1 MRILILLTCLVCI
14 WKVNAQDS
22 TLTINNPSGDL
33 KVGLVLS
40 GGGAKGFAHIGVLKV
55 LEENNVRV
63 DYIAGTSMGA
73 IVGGLYA
80 SGYTANELDSIIT
93 KTNFTSLIQDL
104 IPRGAMTF
112 YEKKE
117 SERYVLTLPFDKFKL
132 GFPSGIS
139 RGQNVYSLLSRLTK
153 HVSHIDD
160 FSKLPIPFLCIATD
174 IETTEEVILDSG
186 SLAQAIS
193 ASGALPSLF
202 NPKYIDGKLLLDG
215 GIVNNFP
222 VNEIKSKVDIIIG
235 VDVQDGLRDKNELN
249 SIVDV
254 LMQLSTF
261 TTTRGMEHKKDEVD
275 VYMHPVIDEYTVMSF
290 DKTKEIIASGEKVA
304 EEQKMILQQISKMQK
319 PSNKIPEKIVVP
331 DSIMITDINIRG
343 NENYTRS
350 YVLGKLKLE
359 SDSKVSFNDFDLG
372 IYNLLATRNFSSI
385 DYDFKEQGDNKYIA
399 NFFLRESPNKQF
411 FRIAAHY
418 DDVYKTS
425 ALLNI
430 TRKRLITAND
440 VVSLDFIVGD
450 NLRYQFDYYVDKG
463 QYWSYGFSSKY
474 DTSEVDANVSLLD
487 PEFDD
492 LGETPDINRL
502 TIIHNI
508 FRNRLYLETLF
519 KRHFLVGVGAQHKW
533 LRVYSNTF
541 GLDDRS
547 NETVFDNSNYYSAVG
562 YILYDTLDDTFYP
575 KTGIYLKGDVE
586 QLLYTTGRNKSNGSF
601 SVVRGQAVGAMPMAN
616 NLTFIGGIEAGFVLG
631 RQHTRTMDF
640 LLGGFGY
647 TSMHNMVQLYG
658 YAPFSLRGDSYFTVK
673 AEMDFEFYP
682 KNHINIGYNIANVGN
697 DLFESKEWY
706 RKIQYTGFAVGYG
719 LETFL
724 GPIDIKYSYSP
735 ELKSAQFYVVIGY
748 PF

>member
-1 MRILILLTCLVCI
+1 MRIITLLTCLLCI
-14 WKVNAQDS
+14 WGVRAQDS
-22 TLTINNPSGDL
+22 TLTIKKPTDDL

-55 LEENNVRV
+55 LEENGVRV

-80 SGYTANELDSIIT
+80 SGYTANELDSIIS

-112 YEKKE
+112 YEKEE
-117 SERYVLTLPFDKFKL
+117 SERYVLTLPFDRFKL

-139 RGQNVYSLLSRLTK
+139 RGQNVYSLLSRLTQ
-153 HVSHIDD
+153 HVSGVED
-160 FSKLPIPFLCIATD
+160 FSKLPIPFLCVATD
-174 IETTEEVILDSG
+174 IETTEEVILSSG

-222 VNEIKSKVDIIIG
+222 VDQIKSKVDIIIG
-235 VDVQDGLRDKNELN
+235 VDVQDGLRDKSELN
-249 SIVDV
+249 SMVDV

-261 TTTRGMEHKKDEVD
+261 TTTRGLDDKKDEVD
-275 VYMHPVIDEYTVMSF
+275 VYMHPDIDEYTVMSF
-290 DKTKEIIASGEKVA
+290 DKTKEIIASGEKA
-304 EEQKMILQQISKMQK
+304 ANGQKELLQQISKLQR
-319 PSNKIPEKIVVP
+319 PTNKVHEKIIIP
-331 DSIMITDINIRG
+331 DSIAISEINIRG

-359 SDSKVSFNDFDLG
+359 SETKVSFNDFDMG
-372 IYNLLATRNFSSI
+372 VYNLLATRNFSSI
-385 DYDFKEQGDNKYIA
+385 DFEFKEKESDKYIA
-399 NFFLRESPNKQF
+399 NFFLRESPSKQF

-430 TRKRLITAND
+430 TRKRLLTAND
-440 VVSLDFIVGD
+440 IVSLDFIVGD
-450 NLRYQFDYYVDKG
+450 NIRYQFDYYVDKG
-463 QYWSYGFSSKY
+463 HYWSYGFSSKY
-474 DTSEVDANVSLLD
+474 DTSEVDASVRLLG
-487 PEFDD
+487 PEFDS

-502 TIIHNI
+502 TVIHNI

-519 KRHFLVGVGAQHKW
+519 KRHFLVGIGAQHKW

-541 GLDDRS
+541 GLDSKS

-562 YILYDTLDDTFYP
+562 YIMFDTLDDTFYP
-575 KTGIYLKGDVE
+575 DNGIYLRGDIE
-586 QLLYTTGRNKSNGSF
+586 QLLYTTGRNKSNSSF
-601 SVVRGQAVGAMPMAN
+601 GVVRGQAVGAMPMAK
-616 NLTFIGGIEAGFVLG
+616 NLTFIGGLEAGFVLG

-647 TSMHNMVQLYG
+647 SSMHNMVQLYG

-673 AEMDFEFYP
+673 AEVDFEFYP
-682 KNHINIGYNIANVGN
+682 KNHINFAYNIANVGD
-697 DLFESKEWY
+697 DLFESKEFY
-706 RKIQYTGFAVGYG
+706 SKIQYTGFAIGYG
-719 LETFL
+719 IETFL

-735 ELKSAQFYVVIGY
+735 ELKNSEVYVVVGY